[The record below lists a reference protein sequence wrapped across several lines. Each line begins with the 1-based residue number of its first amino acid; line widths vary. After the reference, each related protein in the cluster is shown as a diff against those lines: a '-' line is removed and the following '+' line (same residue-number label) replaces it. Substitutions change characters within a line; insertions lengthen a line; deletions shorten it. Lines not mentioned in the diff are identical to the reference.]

1 MRRVGI
7 TSRIARTLVLFLLSL
22 FLPSCT
28 FDYGEEVS
36 AGEDDPDIVMGDVD
50 YVRVRDGDPV
60 VRFQAQLAERYE
72 TRQTMELRD
81 FSFEQFY
88 DHGNG
93 INATGRAG
101 SARVELDSGNIQLEK
116 SILIAV
122 DSEDIII
129 ETDNLSWQD
138 EKRVLA
144 GNETDAVN
152 ITRSDGTLFFG
163 QGFTADV
170 RSRTWTF
177 SGAVEGIF
185 VDTDDD
191 DTDDA
196 AGDVPVE
203 PPAHAAPPAQ
213 LPGKVTEEF
222 SDFAVDK

>member
-1 MRRVGI
+1 MKAHKRRVLI
-7 TSRIARTLVLFLLSL
+7 ASRISKTLVLLLLSL

-36 AGEDDPDIVMGDVD
+36 AGEDDPDIIMGDVD

-60 VRFQAQLAERYE
+60 VRFQAELAERYDA
-72 TRQTMELRD
+72 RQTMELRE

-93 INATGRAG
+93 VNATGRAG
-101 SARVELDSGNIQLEK
+101 SALVELDSGNIQLGK

-122 DSEDIII
+122 DSEDITI
-129 ETDNLSWQD
+129 ETDKLSWQD

-144 GNETDAVN
+144 GNEIDAVN
-152 ITRSDGTLFFG
+152 ITRSDGTLFSG

-185 VDTDDD
+185 VDKDEDKDKDADD
-191 DTDDA
+191 
-196 AGDVPVE
+196 
-203 PPAHAAPPAQ
+203 
-213 LPGKVTEEF
+213 EE
-222 SDFAVDK
+222 